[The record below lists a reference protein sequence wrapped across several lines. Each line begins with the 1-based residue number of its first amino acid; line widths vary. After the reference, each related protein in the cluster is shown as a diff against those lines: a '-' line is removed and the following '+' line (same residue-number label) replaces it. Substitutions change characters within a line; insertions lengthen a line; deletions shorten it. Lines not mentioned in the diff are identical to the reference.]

1 MARIKICGLKR
12 IEDVEYINA
21 LKPDFCGF
29 ILADGFKRSVDFDT
43 AKALSKAVCSETI
56 KVGVFVDD
64 SLEKIQRFLDQ
75 DMIDIVQLHG
85 NESPDFCKKINAPVI
100 KVLKVN
106 AFDMA
111 DLYANCVDYY
121 LLDSGTGTGKVF
133 DWSKIPSL
141 KKPMLLAGGL
151 GVDNVKDAI
160 NAVNPYAVD
169 MSSSVETN
177 GVKDYDKIKQAID
190 IVRSIK

>member
-1 MARIKICGLKR
+1 MANIKICGLKR
-12 IEDVEYINA
+12 VEDVEFINA

-29 ILADGFKRSVDFDT
+29 ILADGFKRSIDFDT
-43 AKALSKAVCSETI
+43 AQMLSALVADVKR
-56 KVGVFVDD
+56 VGVFVDD
-64 SLEKIQRFLDQ
+64 SLDKIQNCLDKGI
-75 DMIDIVQLHG
+75 IDIVQLHG

-106 AFDMA
+106 AFDKA

-151 GVDNVKDAI
+151 SVDNVKDAI
-160 NAVNPYAVD
+160 DAVNPYAVD